1 MVHPSRRAMFLWDTR
16 LNFMLMSTE
25 SVRDHESAHC
35 RGMGI
40 AELDNIAIT
49 PPESPVIIEKSK
61 MCLNHDSDGQSCSGC
76 EECAAVETLLS
87 FSQTKTITQQLESQT
102 SSCRDRKR
110 TAAVLSDICPPTPPP
125 SDAGSLSPL
134 SQTDDSCEACDMMQ
148 EVASPPPKKT
158 SKLAQLLMEDDAGL
172 LLHRNLSQTS
182 ASHVPHEPVDRVKSN
197 ISHGILSAG
206 KGKIAVPSSGFAARN
221 VSSSP
226 VMTPVMSQTVLTP
239 MANCGVPWDN
249 GRQVQINT
257 INKQVDDT
265 KNTQNHLNVAGSNA
279 LPLTSPPLYSQTNI
293 TNTQLEQKLI
303 SIPLLGPATG
313 KPCLSAGQYPITA
326 GQCLILP
333 GGTVMTIPQ
342 VPVVQV
348 IVVNTGEGQQSA
360 NIKDILPMNTD
371 GKLCPIAP
379 APTSIPLKNTQ
390 QRSELSR
397 RRAHV
402 CPYKDCNKTYYK
414 SSHLKSHMRTHTG
427 EKPFVCQ
434 WKDCDKKFSRSD
446 ELSRHRRTHTGEK
459 NFSCSICTRR
469 FMRSDHLAKHVRR
482 HLMRKM
488 PLWQQEVLPSAT
500 NGRSETTHQIVTV

>member
-1 MVHPSRRAMFLWDTR
+1 MLYQCLW
-16 LNFMLMSTE
+16 
-25 SVRDHESAHC
+25 
-35 RGMGI
+35 
-40 AELDNIAIT
+40 
-49 PPESPVIIEKSK
+49 K
-61 MCLNHDSDGQSCSGC
+61 
-76 EECAAVETLLS
+76 LLHS
-87 FSQTKTITQQLESQT
+87 FSHKIMTVHVSVIWCWDYL
-102 SSCRDRKR
+102 
-110 TAAVLSDICPPTPPP
+110 L
-125 SDAGSLSPL
+125 
-134 SQTDDSCEACDMMQ
+134 
-148 EVASPPPKKT
+148 
-158 SKLAQLLMEDDAGL
+158 QLLMEDDAGL

-427 EKPFVCQ
+427 NLLLSWQLLCAILRCYYSLRELIFGVFFNSLQVRSHLFVSG
-434 WKDCDKKFSRSD
+434 KTVTKSFLDLMSSLDIG
-446 ELSRHRRTHTGEK
+446 ELTQERRISPVLSAHAV
-459 NFSCSICTRR
+459 SCAVIT
-469 FMRSDHLAKHVRR
+469 
-482 HLMRKM
+482 
-488 PLWQQEVLPSAT
+488 
-500 NGRSETTHQIVTV
+500 